1 MVLYVLVCGKVPFD
15 DQSMPALHAK
25 IKRGLV
31 EYPAWLSAGAWIDTN
46 RCRRSTD
53 DSVAECK
60 HILSRMLVTNPQ
72 LRSSL
77 PDLLNHPWMTRG
89 FNGSPDPH
97 LLRREPLRADEL
109 DRQVIRNMTGFEFGT
124 EEDIERRLVAI
135 LESESYRR
143 AVQYWESK
151 RERPRIWNDSL
162 SNSSL
167 AIAWDGATGMVGGGG
182 NKADVPSTPKKNKR
196 FSGFDFY
203 RRKLFSP
210 STSPPPS
217 PFASPSPSQS
227 QLSNP
232 SLSDVNQKEPPD
244 PTRGYNPLLSI
255 YYLAREKMER
265 DRVYGTGHF
274 ASSQLSMNPPQPA
287 PEEAPPP
294 SASKQAVQ
302 LTVPTSGTPQKPT
315 GGADYNMRPSRLP
328 APESMHYSKMSY
340 DLPVTPSPTAPTFQQ
355 RQQQQPQPRARDAG
369 LPVPKHVDLTPPSP
383 SPITVPGGPESATG
397 AATPTGPAS
406 ATLPRAPPASTHR
419 RSHSVSQRQGVPRG
433 LASMFGGGG
442 AGATGGVNEHGQL
455 RVNVSPN
462 INGLE
467 RPRTA
472 GPELTTFAERVEDDE
487 QATLT
492 PGTPRSPPPEV
503 VLSPATP
510 PVSAGST
517 LVRRFG
523 NLLVGGGSIRGSGDR
538 AGKRT
543 SILGSFGSPRP
554 SADMDQGDRRVT
566 SSPPNEKRERAST
579 SAPTSPSAGEA
590 TVVAAEDEGKV
601 EMHVTP
607 TGGISHS
614 QTQPLHRRAATI
626 LDPQG
631 HAKRHERRSST
642 GGALLSS
649 VGGTIGRHRRP
660 STSQAGG
667 RPSQLDRERLFGQTA
682 EVPEEG
688 DGSGRPSG
696 QARVNG
702 AGYELTDGEDET
714 NANAA
719 DKDFKPVFLKG
730 LFRYVRDCSLH
741 PVTQVIISFYSVAT
755 TSTKPPA
762 VLKTD
767 IRRVLDRMQVQY
779 RETKTGFDCIHLPSI
794 DISSLQDPHGTPTPS
809 PRKHRKQGSGGS
821 GDSGGTTRRIV
832 RKASKLSFG
841 MNRKDK
847 DKDRTGE
854 SSVNGSTHREKDKEL
869 PGRPSGGAGPGPG
882 PGPTTNT
889 FGATQSSGSSSFFN
903 VSSNAPTV
911 QPDDASATLQ
921 PDEDSPGR
929 RSHSPARTKTL
940 PPIPRDFVAAGA
952 ATPQQ
957 QQQQQPV
964 SPPPTGEVADPEVFE
979 SVGRNT
985 LSVRFEI
992 NIVKVRLLSH
1002 FVEPPQGGPDSDS
1015 DFYRSHGCRYM
1026 VSNSAG
1032 QAEMDGSTR
1041 CSHVEF

>member
-1 MVLYVLVCGKVPFD
+1 MAHLSTFCGSLYFAAPELLNAKVYTGPEVDVWSFGVVLYVLVCGKVPFD

-31 EYPAWLSAGAWIDTN
+31 EYPAWLSAGAWTDTN
-46 RCRRSTD
+46 SCRMTTD

-77 PDLLNHPWMTRG
+77 PDLLNHPWMARG
-89 FNGSPDPH
+89 FNGPPDPH

-109 DRQVIRNMTGFEFGT
+109 DRHVIRSMTGFEFGT
-124 EEDIERRLVAI
+124 EDDIERRLVAI
-135 LESESYRR
+135 LESEAYRR

-151 RERPRIWNDSL
+151 RERPRVWNDSL

-167 AIAWDGATGMVGGGG
+167 AIAWDGATSMVGGGG
-182 NKADVPSTPKKNKR
+182 NKAEVPSTPKKNKR

-227 QLSNP
+227 QLSNH

-244 PTRGYNPLLSI
+244 PTRGYHPLLSI

-274 ASSQLSMNPPQPA
+274 ASSQLSVIPPQPA

-294 SASKQAVQ
+294 SASKQSVQ
-302 LTVPTSGTPQKPT
+302 LTVPTSSATPQKPT

-328 APESMHYSKMSY
+328 APESLHYSKMSY
-340 DLPVTPSPTAPTFQQ
+340 DHPASPSPTAATFQQ

-369 LPVPKHVDLTPPSP
+369 LPAPKHVDLTPPSP
-383 SPITVPGGPESATG
+383 SPISVPSGPDSTTG
-397 AATPTGPAS
+397 AATPTGPGPAS

-419 RSHSVSQRQGVPRG
+419 RSHSVSQRQGIPRG

-442 AGATGGVNEHGQL
+442 GGGGATGVNEHGL
-455 RVNVSPN
+455 RVSVSPN
-462 INGLE
+462 VNVNGLE

-472 GPELTTFAERVEDDE
+472 GPELTTFSERTEDDE

-492 PGTPRSPPPEV
+492 PGTPRSPAPEV
-503 VLSPATP
+503 ILSPATP
-510 PVSAGST
+510 QTPAGST

-523 NLLVGGGSIRGSGDR
+523 NLLVGGGGSIRGLGDR
-538 AGKRT
+538 TNKRT

-554 SADMDQGDRRVT
+554 SAEIDQGDRRVT
-566 SSPPNEKRERAST
+566 SSPPNEKTERPST
-579 SAPTSPSAGEA
+579 SAPTSPAVGEA
-590 TVVAAEDEGKV
+590 TAPAVGDDGNV
-601 EMHVTP
+601 EMHVSA

-642 GGALLSS
+642 GGSLLSS

-660 STSQAGG
+660 STSHAGG
-667 RPSQLDRERLFGQTA
+667 RPSHLDRERQFGQTA

-696 QARVNG
+696 QGRVNG

-730 LFRYVRDCSLH
+730 LFRYVRDSALFR
-741 PVTQVIISFYSVAT
+741 QMIMS
-755 TSTKPPA
+755 
-762 VLKTD
+762 
-767 IRRVLDRMQVQY
+767 
-779 RETKTGFDCIHLPSI
+779 
-794 DISSLQDPHGTPTPS
+794 
-809 PRKHRKQGSGGS
+809 
-821 GDSGGTTRRIV
+821 
-832 RKASKLSFG
+832 
-841 MNRKDK
+841 
-847 DKDRTGE
+847 
-854 SSVNGSTHREKDKEL
+854 
-869 PGRPSGGAGPGPG
+869 
-882 PGPTTNT
+882 
-889 FGATQSSGSSSFFN
+889 
-903 VSSNAPTV
+903 VSSAIIV
-911 QPDDASATLQ
+911 S
-921 PDEDSPGR
+921 R
-929 RSHSPARTKTL
+929 RRPPSRRQCSRRT
-940 PPIPRDFVAAGA
+940 
-952 ATPQQ
+952 
-957 QQQQQPV
+957 
-964 SPPPTGEVADPEVFE
+964 SGE
-979 SVGRNT
+979 
-985 LSVRFEI
+985 
-992 NIVKVRLLSH
+992 
-1002 FVEPPQGGPDSDS
+1002 
-1015 DFYRSHGCRYM
+1015 C
-1026 VSNSAG
+1026 
-1032 QAEMDGSTR
+1032 
-1041 CSHVEF
+1041 